1 MSNKIFKYFFTCRLG
16 FYNTAHEKG
25 WTKNKEGH
33 VCILRTAFYGGVGG
47 TFGQALA
54 SPFFMLR
61 NQLQSASAAEIA
73 VGHQHRHEGFV
84 QAFKKIYNIHG
95 VTGLYRGVL
104 VTVPRGMMGSGTQIA
119 TFGYTKDLLQR
130 KFPTLDPTLVSFI
143 SGATAGT
150 MMAIAMNPT
159 DVISTRLYNQGV
171 HSDGKGMYYSGVID
185 CFSKILKNE
194 GIRGFY
200 KGFWPHYYRI
210 GPHSALVLL
219 FFDELKAVKLK
230 LINNF

>member
-1 MSNKIFKYFFTCRLG
+1 
-16 FYNTAHEKG
+16 
-25 WTKNKEGH
+25 
-33 VCILRTAFYGGVGG
+33 
-47 TFGQALA
+47 
-54 SPFFMLR
+54 MLR
-61 NQLQSASAAEIA
+61 NQLQSASVSAIA
-73 VGHQHRHEGFV
+73 VGHQHQHDGFI
-84 QAFKKIYNIHG
+84 QAFKKIYNAHG

-130 KFPTLDPTLVSFI
+130 KFPVMDQTLISFI

-150 MMAIAMNPT
+150 AMAIAMNPT

-185 CFSKILKNE
+185 CFLKIFKTE
-194 GIRGFY
+194 GVRGFY
-200 KGFWPHYYRI
+200 KGFWPHYIRI

-219 FFDELKAVKLK
+219 FFDELKALKGK
-230 LINNF
+230 LIGN